1 MSKFTEIFDLKEYK
15 YMKFNN
21 VVIFILS
28 LITVWIIVVF
38 CCYKGY
44 FTNIE
49 VGQIQFGDCRDFTTQ
64 DGVIFDTGAQ
74 FSYISSNNNNIGCSF
89 FLNPVL
95 ITDGDGNKKI
105 LPLCFTQ
112 YFEVNDKVKI
122 KKFSYFTDSSNNP
135 FKAIIGMNVLSK
147 LNMLFTPAQNTLD
160 FKSLDFKPQI
170 PSSATILQ
178 YKDIITP
185 LVTLRLDN
193 EVIDDILIDTGFD
206 GDLKIEEHYI
216 IEKLISNHSCDSVTG
231 TIETLFDTQTV
242 KKITFSELYINKRLY
257 KNVYVIQG
265 RGRLLGS
272 KFLKRFDKVFWD
284 SKNLTV
290 YMWNENDEH

>member
-49 VGQIQFGDCRDFTTQ
+49 VGQIQFGDWRDFTTQ
-64 DGVIFDTGAQ
+64 DGVVFDTGGQ
-74 FSYISSNNNNIGCSF
+74 TSYISSDNIGFPF
-89 FLNPVL
+89 FLFPVSVN
-95 ITDGDGNKKI
+95 DGNDNKKI
-105 LPLCFTQ
+105 LSLFFTP

-122 KKFSYFTDSSNNP
+122 KNFSYFTDSSNNQ

-160 FKSLDFKPQI
+160 FKSFDFKPHI

-178 YKDIITP
+178 YKDRITP
-185 LVTLRLDN
+185 KVTLRLDN

-206 GDLKIEEHYI
+206 GDLSIDEHYI
-216 IEKLISNHSCDSVTG
+216 EKLQSNHSCDSMIRTNK
-231 TIETLFDTQTV
+231 TLFDTQTV
-242 KKITFSELYINKRLY
+242 KNITFSELYINKRLY
-257 KNVYVIQG
+257 KNIHVVQLKD
-265 RGRLLGS
+265 RLLGS

-284 SKNLTV
+284 SKSLTV